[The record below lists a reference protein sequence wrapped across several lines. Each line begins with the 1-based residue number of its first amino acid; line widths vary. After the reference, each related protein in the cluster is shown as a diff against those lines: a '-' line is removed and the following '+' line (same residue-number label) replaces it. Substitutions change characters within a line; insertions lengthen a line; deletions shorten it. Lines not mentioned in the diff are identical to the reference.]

1 MFDEEG
7 ELQENNQI
15 VKTINIVDNNELSSD
30 LFISFYIYHR
40 KDSSNNHSY
49 YIEAEFIEFIQ
60 YSSGDLPVSNAWN
73 KELSSTENLI
83 PTLLGIIYEALNKSI
98 DYELKIKSVEKE
110 KILIQIDHD
119 QILPRTE
126 YNVQKSIDFKNIES
140 IQNTIHEIKLF
151 IECCKQKED
160 INEDINCLKLDEHP
174 STYGWNDN
182 LIMELD
188 SIINNYSTTL
198 TDNKTY
204 GIETSV
210 LITEVYDSIAV
221 GKIID
226 YNENAC
232 IKVLPGDI
240 LIPIK

>member
-1 MFDEEG
+1 
-7 ELQENNQI
+7 
-15 VKTINIVDNNELSSD
+15 
-30 LFISFYIYHR
+30 
-40 KDSSNNHSY
+40 
-49 YIEAEFIEFIQ
+49 
-60 YSSGDLPVSNAWN
+60 
-73 KELSSTENLI
+73 
-83 PTLLGIIYEALNKSI
+83 
-98 DYELKIKSVEKE
+98 LKIKSVEKE

-126 YNVQKSIDFKNIES
+126 YDVQKSTDLKNIES

-160 INEDINCLKLDEHP
+160 INEDINCLMLDNLPLIH
-174 STYGWNDN
+174 GWNDN
-182 LIMELD
+182 QIMKLD

-198 TDNKTY
+198 TDSKAY
-204 GIETSV
+204 GINTRV

-226 YNENAC
+226 YNENSC

-240 LIPIK
+240 LNPIK